1 MNYWAWGGKY
11 IGSRSGEYLYSSAGN
26 PIGVFC
32 GNELYDF
39 SGKYIGEI
47 RNGNRI
53 IVNKSSKNKR
63 RSGRRKPYRNVEVH
77 IVIML
82 VMLCWQDM
90 KIFP

>member
-11 IGSRSGEYLYSSAGN
+11 IGSRSGEYLYSSKGN

-32 GNELYDF
+32 ENELYDF

-53 IVNKSSKNKR
+53 IVNRSSKIRGDLVDVNPV
-63 RSGRRKPYRNVEVH
+63 GNVDAH

-82 VMLCWQDM
+82 VMPC
-90 KIFP
+90 